1 MRTYSV
7 KRTVRLRIESA
18 VHGAAFRRQRSV
30 AGPPHPNRPLME
42 IIDER
47 LTRLRLHGGAGSQ
60 LKRLAVELLPA
71 STAGRLAF
79 VLVTAI
85 ALKLLVW
92 DQLRLKYSAARVRL

>member
-1 MRTYSV
+1 MQSCNLEH
-7 KRTVRLRIESA
+7 TVWLRIESA
-18 VHGAAFRRQRSV
+18 VHGAPFRRQRSI
-30 AGPPHPNRPLME
+30 AGPPHPNRLLME

-60 LKRLAVELLPA
+60 LRRLAVDLLPA